1 MTTPHQRRAL
11 HLVATGHTVDETAH
25 AMHLSRSAVEKLL
38 ARARGKLGARN
49 VTHAVYLAAKHGI
62 ISALVAALF
71 FAGMSPDAS
80 LWRRQHRSRRR
91 DEYAMT
97 QGRTGAIKGTQ
108 MLIPR
113 HRQSVYTLGVP
124 DHYDC

>member
-1 MTTPHQRRAL
+1 MTSPHQRRAL
-11 HLVATGHTVDETAH
+11 RLVATGHTVEQTAR

-38 ARARGKLGARN
+38 ARARVKLGARN
-49 VTHAVYLAAKHGI
+49 VTHAVYLAAKQGI

-71 FAGMSPDAS
+71 FAGMSPDSAI
-80 LWRRQHRSRRR
+80 WRREQRSRRR
-91 DEYAMT
+91 DEYAMSR
-97 QGRTGAIKGTQ
+97 GRTGAIKGTQ

-113 HRQSVYTLGVP
+113 RHQSGYTLDVL